1 MRPLTLEK
9 TRFSTENHEHDR
21 PEPKKKHQ
29 SSEVHC
35 RNQFPTFGQ
44 IQEKEQAEP
53 SMAPL

>member
-9 TRFSTENHEHDR
+9 TRFRLRIMNMIDLN
-21 PEPKKKHQ
+21 PKKHQ

-35 RNQFPTFGQ
+35 RKQFPTFGQ